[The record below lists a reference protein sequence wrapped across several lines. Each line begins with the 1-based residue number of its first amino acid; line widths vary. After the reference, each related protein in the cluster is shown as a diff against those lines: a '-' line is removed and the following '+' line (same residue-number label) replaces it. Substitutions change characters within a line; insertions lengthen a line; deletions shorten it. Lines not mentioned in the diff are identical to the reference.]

1 MKKLIFTLAIA
12 SISFTSFGQQDTEF
26 KKELTNF
33 VEIQSGSSIDA
44 ALSQVMPMVPEGKRE
59 EFKRELKA
67 ELKDMYGEITTIYI
81 EKIGK
86 ENLQKMLDFYET
98 PARKNILQKTPE
110 VMEESMSLNQ
120 KYMAKLQPIMM
131 KYIKQ

>member
-1 MKKLIFTLAIA
+1 MKKIIFTLAIA
-12 SISFTSFGQQDTEF
+12 SISFASFAQEDTEF

-33 VEIQSGSSIDA
+33 VEVQSGSSIDA
-44 ALSQVMPMVPEGKRE
+44 ALSQVMPMVPEGERE
-59 EFKRELKA
+59 KFKKELKA
-67 ELKDMYGEITTIYI
+67 ELKDMYSEITTIYI

-86 ENLQKMLDFYET
+86 ENLQKMLDFYST
-98 PARKNILQKTPE
+98 PAGKNILEKTPE
-110 VMEESMSLNQ
+110 VIEESMSLNQ